1 MPVGPDVSE
10 RTGPYV
16 GAIRA
21 DGGWFGPGDDLER
34 AWDEAEAI
42 LLAVEDLD
50 AVMDAIRDAESPVE
64 ARRTLKFEFGFTGR
78 QAALLLTLPVMS
90 FTRSERRRLD
100 DARRARIDLL
110 ADVTG
115 VLPVV
120 ADPAPGTASDTASDT
135 AYAPEFGSTS
145 VAASDPDGT
154 GAPAPAPSAE
164 PVSAPAEQWEA
175 DFGATFD
182 GILAG
187 ISSAMENTQDA
198 GTAHNT
204 VAAEFPSTTDF
215 PTDVE
220 SPAGAAS
227 QPQHSASRVRRS
239 MSELDE
245 ASTVLDEQ
253 LGELCDALAS
263 LIGTR
268 PAGVAWSDD
277 PRSSSD
283 PAGMLLDSCG
293 VDDATGIRTLLWHLH
308 RTGLDSVEG
317 LFPFA
322 EPLTAGQG
330 FDAQSAQF
338 EKAMAI
344 GGLGSRP
351 SSSVHWASRLWPIA
365 DRRGFGYAVVIGDD
379 QDAGSVWA
387 YGGDEPLHRMWDSV
401 VDLLVEVY
409 RSLTA
414 GDPCDAAVGAV
425 LDGRVAWT
433 NLS

>member
-1 MPVGPDVSE
+1 M
-10 RTGPYV
+10 
-16 GAIRA
+16 
-21 DGGWFGPGDDLER
+21 
-34 AWDEAEAI
+34 
-42 LLAVEDLD
+42 LAVEDLD

-154 GAPAPAPSAE
+154 GAPAPAPSSE

-198 GTAHNT
+198 CTAHNS

-220 SPAGAAS
+220 SPAGTAS

-253 LGELCDALAS
+253 LG
-263 LIGTR
+263 
-268 PAGVAWSDD
+268 
-277 PRSSSD
+277 
-283 PAGMLLDSCG
+283 
-293 VDDATGIRTLLWHLH
+293 
-308 RTGLDSVEG
+308 
-317 LFPFA
+317 
-322 EPLTAGQG
+322 
-330 FDAQSAQF
+330 
-338 EKAMAI
+338 
-344 GGLGSRP
+344 
-351 SSSVHWASRLWPIA
+351 
-365 DRRGFGYAVVIGDD
+365 
-379 QDAGSVWA
+379 
-387 YGGDEPLHRMWDSV
+387 
-401 VDLLVEVY
+401 
-409 RSLTA
+409 
-414 GDPCDAAVGAV
+414 
-425 LDGRVAWT
+425 
-433 NLS
+433 